1 VCFNHPVP
9 DRASGRLAL
18 PALIV
23 GASAIGLAPL
33 LVRWAKAEG
42 IGPNTAAFYRLAL
55 SLPIL
60 WLWARGERRAQ
71 GGRRAAPS
79 WGARAKLAA
88 TGLLFAGDL
97 AFWHASILRTAVANA
112 TLLVGLASSI
122 AAVGAWLFFRERLTA
137 LLLAG
142 LLVGL
147 VGAGLLM
154 GPTQRSAGQTLGG
167 DLLSILAAFFYAGYL
182 LGVSRLRRD
191 FSTATTMA
199 GTGLAAALGLLA
211 AALLRG
217 EIPLAP
223 SARGWGILLALAL
236 VAQLGGQTVIA
247 YALAH
252 LPVSLSAV
260 GLLVQPLV
268 AAGLAWVFFQERL
281 GLWQAAGGALI
292 LLAIALSSLG
302 TPSPSPRGE
311 SLPKG

>member
-1 VCFNHPVP
+1 VP
-9 DRASGRLAL
+9 DRPSGRLEL
-18 PALIV
+18 PALIA

-33 LVRWAKAEG
+33 LVRWAKDEG
-42 IGPNTAAFYRLAL
+42 IGPNTAAFYRLLL

-60 WLWARGERRAQ
+60 WLWARRERPGGP
-71 GGRRAAPS
+71 GGRPAPS
-79 WGARAKLAA
+79 RGARAKLAA

-122 AAVGAWLFFRERLTA
+122 AAVGAFLFFRERLTG

-142 LLVGL
+142 LLLGL
-147 VGAGLLM
+147 LGAGLLM
-154 GPTQRSAGQTLGG
+154 SPGGRIAGQSLRG

-199 GTGLAAALGLLA
+199 GTGLAAAIGLFG
-211 AALLRG
+211 AALFEG
-217 EIPLAP
+217 EHPWAQT
-223 SARGWGILLALAL
+223 ARGWGILFALAL
-236 VAQLGGQTVIA
+236 VAQLGGQTLIA

-252 LPVSLSAV
+252 LPVSFSAV
-260 GLLVQPLV
+260 GLLVQPVV
-268 AAGLAWVFFQERL
+268 AAALAWIFFKERL
-281 GLWQAAGGALI
+281 GPRQWAGGALI
-292 LLAIALSSLG
+292 LLAIALSRIG
-302 TPSPSPRGE
+302 TPPPPIRVE